1 MNRLIINERSFY
13 CILNDNPW
21 IPKHVVKLFA
31 CECAEHVLSLFEA
44 KYPQDMRPRQAIAL
58 AREAI
63 FDESKREE
71 AKEAA
76 DAARATARAAY
87 AAAYAAAG
95 AAAGAAAYAAYAA
108 YAASGAAAGAAAYA
122 AADAA
127 GNDYDE
133 AWNKEFDWQV
143 EKLKELI
150 KLDNECFGVL
160 EDKDD

>member
-76 DAARATARAAY
+76 DEARAAADAAYAAARAAY
-87 AAAYAAAG
+87 AAAYAAY
-95 AAAGAAAYAAYAA
+95 AAAGAA
-108 YAASGAAAGAAAYA
+108 GAAYA
-122 AADAA
+122 AARAAGAAYAAAAGTAA

-160 EDKDD
+160 D